1 MDLHNVTEIQSS
13 QEGGVQRGGSAAE
26 ASTGAPEPAGGART
40 PLPASERGVSG
51 PAWLAAFADGI
62 SAQTGRPCTVG
73 RMYIATLERLVTHHA
88 PARDAASACAWLRDQ
103 SKAFAKKWDGAH
115 PPKGLTPDGL
125 ERWLNEGRVGP
136 PLATIE
142 ADIAGLNTSESAV
155 LSRVKG
161 AAQERNVKLAT
172 VKADLDHLMAYVQA
186 TADASPA
193 SAESIIEAAGMS
205 TRKLVTHPKNDIKVE
220 QGSVSGTAALI
231 AKAVATRASYEWQY
245 STDQKTW
252 TNAPTTLQA
261 KTDIV
266 GLTAGTAYFFR
277 VRGVTKAGEQNWSQV
292 VSLLMT

>member
-1 MDLHNVTEIQSS
+1 M
-13 QEGGVQRGGSAAE
+13 RGATSII
-26 ASTGAPEPAGGART
+26 
-40 PLPASERGVSG
+40 
-51 PAWLAAFADGI
+51 AAFLEGI
-62 SAQTGRPCTVG
+62 VMAVTAVKHVSAVLKLPRRVKDIGG
-73 RMYIATLERLVTHHA
+73 FATSIVTA
-88 PARDAASACAWLRDQ
+88 VAGNATI
-103 SKAFAKKWDGAH
+103 FAN
-115 PPKGLTPDGL
+115 PS
-125 ERWLNEGRVGP
+125 P

-220 QGSVSGTAALI
+220 QGAVSGSAALI

-252 TNAPTTLQA
+252 LNAPTTLQA

>member
-1 MDLHNVTEIQSS
+1 MAVTAVKHVSAVLKLPRRVKDI
-13 QEGGVQRGGSAAE
+13 GGFATAIVTAVGSNA
-26 ASTGAPEPAGGART
+26 TI
-40 PLPASERGVSG
+40 
-51 PAWLAAFADGI
+51 FANP
-62 SAQTGRPCTVG
+62 S
-73 RMYIATLERLVTHHA
+73 
-88 PARDAASACAWLRDQ
+88 
-103 SKAFAKKWDGAH
+103 
-115 PPKGLTPDGL
+115 
-125 ERWLNEGRVGP
+125 P

-142 ADIAGLNTSESAV
+142 ADIAALNTSESSV

-186 TADASPA
+186 IADASPA

-220 QGSVSGTAALI
+220 QGAVSGTATLI

-245 STDQKTW
+245 SIDQKTW
-252 TNAPTTLQA
+252 TSAPTTLQA
-261 KTDIV
+261 KTDILALAV
-266 GLTAGTAYFFR
+266 GTAYFFR